1 MSGSS
6 LAASV
11 ARQLS
16 DEIVVRG
23 WPVGAVLGSERELI
37 ERTGVSRGV
46 LREAV
51 RIVEHSGI
59 ARMRR
64 GPGGGLVVC
73 APQLDAVAESIS
85 LFLRYEGVTRAQL
98 FALRVTIELAA
109 VVQAAERI
117 DERAAGRLRACVA
130 AERRRGY
137 GDTLASARPHALHV
151 LIAELTG
158 NPAMRLFARVLA
170 GLASDGERA
179 SAAVEPRR
187 AVVFGAAHHGIAEA
201 LAAGDAALA
210 QLRMRRHLE
219 AVAPVFADDAPAP
232 APAPAR
238 SRALTPPA

>member
-1 MSGSS
+1 MSS
-6 LAASV
+6 LAESV
-11 ARQLS
+11 ARQLA

-23 WPVGAVLGSERELI
+23 WPVGEVLGSEPELI
-37 ERTGVSRGV
+37 ERMGVSRGV

-51 RIVEHSGI
+51 RIVEHNGI

-73 APQLDAVAESIS
+73 APQIDAVATSIS

-98 FALRVTIELAA
+98 FALRVTIELACVA
-109 VVQAAERI
+109 QAAQRIDAQAAE
-117 DERAAGRLRACVA
+117 RLRACVA

-170 GLASDGERA
+170 DLTSDEREHVT
-179 SAAVEPRR
+179 VERR
-187 AVVFGAAHHGIAEA
+187 HADVFGAAHHGIAEA
-201 LAAGDAALA
+201 LADGDGALA
-210 QLRMRRHLE
+210 RQRMQRHLA
-219 AVAPVFADDAPAP
+219 AVAPVYTAA
-232 APAPAR
+232 
-238 SRALTPPA
+238 

>member
-1 MSGSS
+1 MSGGS

-11 ARQLS
+11 ARQLA

-23 WPVGAVLGSERELI
+23 WPVGEVLGSERELT
-37 ERTGVSRGV
+37 ERMGVGRGV

-51 RIVEHSGI
+51 RIVEHHGI

-73 APQLDAVAESIS
+73 APQLDAVAEAIS
-85 LFLRYEGVTRAQL
+85 LFLRYEGTTRAQL
-98 FALRVTIELAA
+98 FELRVTVELAA
-109 VVQAAERI
+109 VAQAAARI
-117 DERAAGRLRACVA
+117 DEQAAARIRACVA

-151 LIAELTG
+151 LIAELSG

-170 GLASDGERA
+170 DLTSERGDVTVDA
-179 SAAVEPRR
+179 RR
-187 AVVFGAAHHGIAEA
+187 AAAYGAAHHGIAEA
-201 LAAGDAALA
+201 LVAGDGALA

-219 AVAPVFADDAPAP
+219 AVAPVFADPVAA
-232 APAPAR
+232 AR
-238 SRALTPPA
+238 

>member
-1 MSGSS
+1 MSGST

-11 ARQLS
+11 ARQLA

-23 WPVGAVLGSERELI
+23 WPVGEVLGSEAELI
-37 ERTGVSRGV
+37 ERMGVSRGV

-51 RIVEHSGI
+51 RIVEHNGI

-64 GPGGGLVVC
+64 GPGGGLVVR
-73 APQLDAVAESIS
+73 APQLDVVADAIA
-85 LFLRYEGVTRAQL
+85 LFLRYEGTTRAQL

-109 VVQAAERI
+109 VTQAAARI
-117 DERAAGRLRACVA
+117 DERAAARLRACVA

-170 GLASDGERA
+170 DLTSDGERA
-179 SAAVEPRR
+179 GAPIEPRR
-187 AVVFGAAHHGIAEA
+187 AAVFGAAHHGIAEA
-201 LAAGDAALA
+201 LVAGDAPLA

-219 AVAPVFADDAPAP
+219 AVAPVYDDRSAAP
-232 APAPAR
+232 
-238 SRALTPPA
+238 

>member
-1 MSGSS
+1 MSGGS

-11 ARQLS
+11 ARQLA

-23 WPVGAVLGSERELI
+23 WPVGEVLGSERELT
-37 ERTGVSRGV
+37 ERMGVGRGV

-51 RIVEHSGI
+51 RIVEHHGI

-73 APQLDAVAESIS
+73 APQLDAVAEAIS
-85 LFLRYEGVTRAQL
+85 LFLRYEGATRAQL
-98 FALRVTIELAA
+98 FELRVTIELAA
-109 VVQAAERI
+109 IAQAAARI
-117 DERAAGRLRACVA
+117 DERAAARVRACVA

-151 LIAELTG
+151 LIAELSG

-170 GLASDGERA
+170 DLTSERGD
-179 SAAVEPRR
+179 VTVDRRR
-187 AVVFGAAHHGIAEA
+187 AAAYGAAHHGIAEA
-201 LAAGDAALA
+201 LVAGDGALA

-219 AVAPVFADDAPAP
+219 AVAPVFADGDPAP
-232 APAPAR
+232 LGR
-238 SRALTPPA
+238 